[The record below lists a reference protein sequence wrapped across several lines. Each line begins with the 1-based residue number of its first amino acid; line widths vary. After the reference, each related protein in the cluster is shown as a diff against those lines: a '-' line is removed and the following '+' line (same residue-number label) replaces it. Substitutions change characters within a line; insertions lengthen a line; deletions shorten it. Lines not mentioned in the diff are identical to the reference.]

1 MPLPTMEVP
10 IAPAI
15 PAGWSLSPD
24 GVPLTPEGIACPAGA
39 TWPEGVV
46 PPAGWAGEIGVPTGG
61 LPVLSIG
68 AGALLGYFAG
78 GKHMSWTA
86 LGAVI
91 GWYLHPL
98 E

>member
-1 MPLPTMEVP
+1 
-10 IAPAI
+10 
-15 PAGWSLSPD
+15 
-24 GVPLTPEGIACPAGA
+24 VPLTPEGIACPAGA

-86 LGAVI
+86 LGAVV

>member
-1 MPLPTMEVP
+1 
-10 IAPAI
+10 
-15 PAGWSLSPD
+15 
-24 GVPLTPEGIACPAGA
+24 
-39 TWPEGVV
+39 
-46 PPAGWAGEIGVPTGG
+46 
-61 LPVLSIG
+61 VLSIG

-86 LGAVI
+86 LGAVV